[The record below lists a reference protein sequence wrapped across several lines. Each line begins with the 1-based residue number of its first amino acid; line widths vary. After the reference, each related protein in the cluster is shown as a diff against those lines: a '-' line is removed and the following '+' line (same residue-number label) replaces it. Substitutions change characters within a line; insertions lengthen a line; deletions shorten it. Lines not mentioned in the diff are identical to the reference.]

1 MCRIAGIINSQH
13 TRLQDDILKMR
24 DAMQHGG
31 PDGAGVFVDVEKG
44 IALGH
49 RRLSLLD
56 LSTAGA
62 QPMQDARARYQL
74 VFNGEL
80 YNYAE
85 LKEELQALGYHFRSN
100 SDTEVVLYAFIAWGT
115 EAFHRFN
122 AMFALAIYD
131 THAGILTLA
140 RDAVGIKP
148 LYYHQAADRFLFA
161 SELRA
166 FKALD
171 AHWPLQ
177 KNWSIYFLAFGFIPE
192 PFTQLQNIYALAP
205 GSYMQIN
212 AKAQCVNT
220 ASFVQETKKLRIT
233 QEADAIAAIRSS
245 LSAAVQRQLV
255 ADAPLGVFLS
265 GGVDSSILTAI
276 ASKYKQ
282 PLQTLSIAFEQ
293 GAFSEA
299 PYQEAVASAYQTQH
313 KAYTLSADLFYE
325 QLADIQAAMDQPS
338 NDGVNTYFIS
348 KYAHESGLK
357 TVLSGLGADELF
369 GGYPSFKNAHQV
381 NVLSHLP
388 FFTIQL
394 LQSVLSA
401 DKWNRLSYLYEKRA
415 NNYYLVNRGIFAP
428 DQIASILSCS
438 LQEVR
443 DALNELKDIKIDASA
458 TLLEQNARREFSIY
472 MRNQLLRDADV
483 MSMWHGLEI
492 RVPFLDQAFIHT
504 VNSIDPALLFQP
516 KKGKHL
522 LIKAFQEAIPKA
534 VWDRAK
540 QGFTF
545 PFQTWMQSMD
555 FKNDQAQTHSYY
567 EAFRK
572 QQLHWSKL
580 WVLEQLKRD

>member
-1 MCRIAGIINSQH
+1 MCRIAGIISPQH
-13 TRLQDDILKMR
+13 TRLQEHVLQMR

-31 PDGAGVFVDVEKG
+31 PDGAGVFVDAAKG

-62 QPMQDARARYQL
+62 QPMQDATARYQL

-85 LKEELQALGYHFRSN
+85 LKEELLALGYHFRSN

-131 THAGILTLA
+131 TYTGILTLA

-148 LYYHQAADRFLFA
+148 LYYHQAANRFLFA

-192 PFTQLQNIYALAP
+192 PFTQLQNIYALVP

-220 ASFVQETKKLRIT
+220 ASFVHETKKISIT
-233 QEADAIAAIRSS
+233 QEAAAIAAIRSS
-245 LSAAVQRQLV
+245 LTVAVQRQLV

-293 GAFSEA
+293 GSFSEA
-299 PYQEAVASAYQTQH
+299 PYQEAVAQAYQTQH
-313 KAYTLSADLFYE
+313 KAYTLSTDLFYE

-369 GGYPSFKNAHQV
+369 GGYPSFKHAHRV

-401 DKWNRLSYLYEKRA
+401 DKWKRLSYLYEKRA

-443 DALNELKDIKIDASA
+443 DALHELKDIKIDASA

-522 LIKAFQEAIPKA
+522 LIKAFQDAIPKA

-555 FKNDQAQTHSYY
+555 FKNDKVQTHSYY

-580 WVLEQLKRD
+580 WVLEQLG

>member
-1 MCRIAGIINSQH
+1 MCRIAGSISPQH
-13 TRLQDDILKMR
+13 TTLQEDILQMR

-31 PDGAGVFVDVEKG
+31 PDGAGVFVDAAKG

-62 QPMQDARARYQL
+62 QPMQDTSARYQL

-85 LKEELQALGYHFRSN
+85 LKEELQALGYHFCSN

-131 THAGILTLA
+131 THTGILTLA

-171 AHWPLQ
+171 AHWALQ

-205 GSYMQIN
+205 GSYLQIN
-212 AKAQCVNT
+212 AKAQCVNA
-220 ASFVQETKKLRIT
+220 ASFVKETKKLRIT

-299 PYQEAVASAYQTQH
+299 PYQEAVAQAYQTQH

-325 QLADIQAAMDQPS
+325 HLADIQAAMDQPS

-369 GGYPSFKNAHQV
+369 GGYPSFKHAHQV

-394 LQSVLSA
+394 LQGVLSA
-401 DKWNRLSYLYEKRA
+401 DKWKRLSYLYEKRA
-415 NNYYLVNRGIFAP
+415 TNYYLVNRGIFAP

-443 DALNELKDIKIDASA
+443 DALHELKDIQIDASA

-545 PFQTWMQSMD
+545 PFQTWMQSME
-555 FKNDQAQTHSYY
+555 FKNDKAQTHSYY

>member
-1 MCRIAGIINSQH
+1 MCRIAGIISPQH

-212 AKAQCVNT
+212 AKAQCVN
-220 ASFVQETKKLRIT
+220 AARFVQETKTICIT

-245 LSAAVQRQLV
+245 LSAAVKRQLV

-325 QLADIQAAMDQPS
+325 QLADIKAAMDQPS

-369 GGYPSFKNAHQV
+369 GGYPSFKHAHRV

-401 DKWNRLSYLYEKRA
+401 DKWKRLSYLYEKRA
-415 NNYYLVNRGIFAP
+415 NYYYLVNRGIFAP

-504 VNSIDPALLFQP
+504 VNTIDPALLFQP

-522 LIKAFQEAIPKA
+522 LIKAFQEDIPKA

>member
-1 MCRIAGIINSQH
+1 MCRIAGIINPQH

-131 THAGILTLA
+131 THTGILTLA

-212 AKAQCVNT
+212 AKAQCVN
-220 ASFVQETKKLRIT
+220 AARFVQETKTICIT

-245 LSAAVQRQLV
+245 LSAAVKRQLV

-313 KAYTLSADLFYE
+313 KAYTLSANLFYE

-369 GGYPSFKNAHQV
+369 GGYPSFKHAHRV

-401 DKWNRLSYLYEKRA
+401 DKWKRLSYLYEKRA
-415 NNYYLVNRGIFAP
+415 NYYYLVNRGIFAP

-443 DALNELKDIKIDASA
+443 DALHELKDIKIDASA

-504 VNSIDPALLFQP
+504 VNTIDPALLFQP

-545 PFQTWMQSMD
+545 PFQTWMQSME
-555 FKNDQAQTHSYY
+555 FKNDKAQTHSYY

-580 WVLEQLKRD
+580 WVLEQLG

>member
-1 MCRIAGIINSQH
+1 MCRIAGIISPQH
-13 TRLQDDILKMR
+13 TRLQEDILQMR

-31 PDGAGVFVDVEKG
+31 PDGAGVFVDVAKG

-56 LSTAGA
+56 LSAAGA
-62 QPMQDARARYQL
+62 QPMQDASARYQL

-85 LKEELQALGYHFRSN
+85 LKEELLALGYHFRSN
-100 SDTEVVLYAFIAWGT
+100 SDTEVVLYAFIAWGK

-131 THAGILTLA
+131 THTCILTLA

-148 LYYHQAADRFLFA
+148 LYYHQAANRFLFA

-205 GSYMQIN
+205 GSFMQIN
-212 AKAQCVNT
+212 AKAQCVNV

-299 PYQEAVASAYQTQH
+299 PYQEAVAQAYQTQH

-325 QLADIQAAMDQPS
+325 HLADIQAAMDQPS

-369 GGYPSFKNAHQV
+369 GGYPSFKHAHRV

-401 DKWNRLSYLYEKRA
+401 DKWKRLSYLYEKRA

-504 VNSIDPALLFQP
+504 VNTIDPALLFQP

-522 LIKAFQEAIPKA
+522 LIKAFQEDIPKS

-555 FKNDQAQTHSYY
+555 FKNEHAQTHSYY

>member
-1 MCRIAGIINSQH
+1 MCRIAGIIDPQH
-13 TRLQDDILKMR
+13 TRLQEDILQMR

-31 PDGAGVFVDVEKG
+31 PDGAGVFVDAEKG

-131 THAGILTLA
+131 THTGILTLA

-148 LYYHQAADRFLFA
+148 LYYHQAADLFLFA

-205 GSYMQIN
+205 GSFMQIN
-212 AKAQCVNT
+212 AKAQCVN
-220 ASFVQETKKLRIT
+220 AAFFVQETKKLRIT

-299 PYQEAVASAYQTQH
+299 PYQEAVAYAYQTQH

-369 GGYPSFKNAHQV
+369 GGYPSFKNAYRV

-401 DKWNRLSYLYEKRA
+401 DKWKRLSYLYEKRA

-443 DALNELKDIKIDASA
+443 DALHELKDIKIDASA
-458 TLLEQNARREFSIY
+458 TLLEQHASREFSIY

-555 FKNDQAQTHSYY
+555 FKNDKEQTHSYY

-580 WVLEQLKRD
+580 WVLEQLG

>member
-171 AHWPLQ
+171 THWSLQ

-212 AKAQCVNT
+212 AKAQCVN
-220 ASFVQETKKLRIT
+220 AARFVQETKTICIT

-245 LSAAVQRQLV
+245 LSAAVKRQLV

-325 QLADIQAAMDQPS
+325 QLADIKAAMDQPS

-369 GGYPSFKNAHQV
+369 GGYPSFKHAHRV

-401 DKWNRLSYLYEKRA
+401 DKWKRLSYLYEKRA
-415 NNYYLVNRGIFAP
+415 NYYYLVNRGIFAP

-504 VNSIDPALLFQP
+504 VNTIDPALLFQP

-522 LIKAFQEAIPKA
+522 LIKAFQEDIPKA

>member
-1 MCRIAGIINSQH
+1 
-13 TRLQDDILKMR
+13 
-24 DAMQHGG
+24 
-31 PDGAGVFVDVEKG
+31 
-44 IALGH
+44 
-49 RRLSLLD
+49 
-56 LSTAGA
+56 
-62 QPMQDARARYQL
+62 

-85 LKEELQALGYHFRSN
+85 LKEDLQALGYHFRSN
-100 SDTEVVLYAFIAWGT
+100 SDTEVVLYAFMAWGT
-115 EAFHRFN
+115 DAFHRFN

-166 FKALD
+166 FKVLE
-171 AHWPLQ
+171 AHWSLQ

-212 AKAQCVNT
+212 AKAQCVNA

-233 QEADAIAAIRSS
+233 QEANAIAAIRSS
-245 LSAAVQRQLV
+245 LSAAVKRQLV

-299 PYQEAVASAYQTQH
+299 PYQEAVAQAYQTQH

-369 GGYPSFKNAHQV
+369 GGYPSFKHAHRV

-401 DKWNRLSYLYEKRA
+401 DKWKRLSYLYEKRA

-438 LQEVR
+438 LQDVR

-522 LIKAFQEAIPKA
+522 LIKAFQEDIPKA

-555 FKNDQAQTHSYY
+555 FKNDKAQTHSYY

-580 WVLEQLKRD
+580 WVLEQLG

>member
-1 MCRIAGIINSQH
+1 
-13 TRLQDDILKMR
+13 
-24 DAMQHGG
+24 
-31 PDGAGVFVDVEKG
+31 
-44 IALGH
+44 
-49 RRLSLLD
+49 
-56 LSTAGA
+56 
-62 QPMQDARARYQL
+62 
-74 VFNGEL
+74 
-80 YNYAE
+80 
-85 LKEELQALGYHFRSN
+85 
-100 SDTEVVLYAFIAWGT
+100 
-115 EAFHRFN
+115 
-122 AMFALAIYD
+122 
-131 THAGILTLA
+131 LA
-140 RDAVGIKP
+140 RDEVGIKP

-166 FKALD
+166 FKALE
-171 AHWPLQ
+171 AQWPLQ

-212 AKAQCVNT
+212 AEAQCVNT

-299 PYQEAVASAYQTQH
+299 PYQEAVAQAYHTQH

-369 GGYPSFKNAHQV
+369 GGYPSFKHAHQV

-401 DKWNRLSYLYEKRA
+401 DKWKRLSYLYEKRA

-438 LQEVR
+438 LQDVR
-443 DALNELKDIKIDASA
+443 DALHELKDIKIDASA
-458 TLLEQNARREFSIY
+458 TLLEQNASREFSIY

-522 LIKAFQEAIPKA
+522 LIKAFQEAIPQA

-580 WVLEQLKRD
+580 WVLEQLG